1 MSSSSAPLPLRWA
14 VGGAVVLASAGVAFW
29 HSIQP
34 ERQIRVHTQRL
45 LQAIEGQDW
54 AQVENLVAE
63 SYRDGWGLDKQQA
76 LAYSREIFSQFWH
89 LRLQPQ
95 AIQVQPEPRDP
106 HRQGQ
111 ATFWFVIEEAG
122 GPLANWTREQPFLLH
137 WRRRGGDPY
146 RWELTRLKN
155 PALDLP
161 PAFPQKQPGQ
171 R

>member
-1 MSSSSAPLPLRWA
+1 MSSSLPPFRCAGRWGEPSSWPA
-14 VGGAVVLASAGVAFW
+14 QGLPSGTPFP
-29 HSIQP
+29 P

-45 LQAIEGQDW
+45 LQAIEGRDW

-111 ATFWFVIEEAG
+111 ATFWFVIEGAG
-122 GPLANWTREQPFLLH
+122 GPLANWTREQPFLVH
-137 WRRRGGDPY
+137 WQRRPY
-146 RWELTRLKN
+146 RWELTRLEN

>member
-1 MSSSSAPLPLRWA
+1 M
-14 VGGAVVLASAGVAFW
+14 
-29 HSIQP
+29 
-34 ERQIRVHTQRL
+34 
-45 LQAIEGQDW
+45 
-54 AQVENLVAE
+54 AE

-111 ATFWFVIEEAG
+111 ATLWFVIEGAG
-122 GPLANWTREQPFLLH
+122 GPLANWTREQVNALEQPFLLH
-137 WRRRGGDPY
+137 WQRRGGDPY
-146 RWELTRLKN
+146 RWELTRLEN